1 MVCAPDHCP
10 RKRKVTVVVR
20 LHGMCNDP
28 SSPKVLIMRT
38 TRVVRAFQP
47 THAVYTAKRP
57 SRRMEALMHH
67 GLIVTECASVAI
79 GKGTRSWLC
88 GITYVNAMAT
98 ESILGDDRKVLAYLY
113 HLCRRK
119 YHASPG
125 VGRGHMTCAIA
136 QKNGG
141 RSGERAR

>member
-57 SRRMEALMHH
+57 SSRVEVLMRR
-67 GLIVTECASVAI
+67 GLIVTERASVAI
-79 GKGTRSWLC
+79 DGVARTGLSGVTKA
-88 GITYVNAMAT
+88 VAT
-98 ESILGDDRKVLAYLY
+98 ESTLGGDRRVLAYISRLSGREDY
-113 HLCRRK
+113 
-119 YHASPG
+119 ASS
-125 VGRGHMTCAIA
+125 VTYASV
-136 QKNGG
+136 QKNDM
-141 RSGERAR
+141 RYANVKSVES